1 MVAHWGTDDPVCD
14 IGPFAWGDGTVD
26 LQDLVVLADYLGEEF
41 IDPTLLAHWALDESE
56 GGTAKD
62 SVGGEDAF
70 VIGEPVWQP
79 TGGMV
84 GGALELDGV
93 DDCIITSFALDP
105 SEGPFS
111 ILAWVKGGAPGQVV
125 ISHSQGF
132 EGDNLLMVR
141 AEGKLVT
148 EFGSSDGT
156 NNALLSETDITD
168 GKWHRVGLVWDG
180 SYRHLYVD
188 GAEVASDAEPLNGL
202 ESGEGG
208 VYIGASNGME
218 PGSLWSGL
226 IDDVRIYNR
235 VVSP

>member
-14 IGPFAWGDGTVD
+14 IGPFAWGDGIVD
-26 LQDLVVLADYLGEEF
+26 LQDLIVLAEYLGKEF
-41 IDPTLLAHWALDESE
+41 VDPTLIAHWALDESE
-56 GGTAKD
+56 GSIAND
-62 SVGGEDAF
+62 SISGDDAY
-70 VIGEPVWQP
+70 VMGEPIWQP
-79 TGGMV
+79 TGGMK
-84 GGALELDGV
+84 GGALEFDGV

-111 ILAWVKGGAPGQVV
+111 ILAWVKGGAPDQVV

-132 EGDNLLMVR
+132 GGDNLLMVG
-141 AEGKLVT
+141 AEGRLMT

-180 SYRHLYVD
+180 SYSHLYVD
-188 GAEVASDAEPLNGL
+188 GAEVARDDAPLSSL

-208 VYIGASNGME
+208 VYIGAGNGIE